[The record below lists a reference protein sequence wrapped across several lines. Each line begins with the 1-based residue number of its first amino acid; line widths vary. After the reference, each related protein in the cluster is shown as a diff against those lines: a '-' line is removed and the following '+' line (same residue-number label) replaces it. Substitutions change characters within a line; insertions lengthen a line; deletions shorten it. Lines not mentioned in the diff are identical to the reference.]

1 MDTKANMKTAESV
14 SLKMHPFILTAIPR
28 LMSVMDLPCPWVL
41 SIFDGEI
48 QFLYQEI

>member
-1 MDTKANMKTAESV
+1 MDTKANMKMAESV
-14 SLKMHPFILTAIPR
+14 SLKMHPFILTAIP
-28 LMSVMDLPCPWVL
+28 LMSVMDLPCPCVL